1 MVLADVTFGQV
12 LLTVLEVLF
21 AAWLMILFVI
31 ISDLFRDHSMSGWG
45 KAAWVIFLI
54 FVPFLAA
61 LVYLIA
67 RGDGMRERSL
77 AQQQEAQKQLDTY
90 IQQTASSG
98 GGSAA
103 DEPTKLARL
112 HDEKK
117 LGRGVRTGQGQD
129 RRLARAE
136 RRGPRHP
143 VQGGLGAGPRG
154 RGLPH
159 RAPAE
164 RPGERTRGA
173 APSGGPAAAAAGR
186 PGRGFPVNRHGHTR
200 LNHLEGA
207 RRAVG
212 IQVSLAHG

>member
-1 MVLADVTFGQV
+1 MVLADVTFGKV
-12 LLTVLEVLF
+12 LLTVLEVFLF

-31 ISDLFRDHSMSGWG
+31 ISDLFRDHSISGWG

-90 IQQTASSG
+90 IRQTASSG

-103 DEPTKLARL
+103 DELTKLAKL

-117 LGRGVRTGQGQD
+117 LSD
-129 RRLARAE
+129 EEFERAKAKI
-136 RRGPRHP
+136 
-143 VQGGLGAGPRG
+143 VA
-154 RGLPH
+154 
-159 RAPAE
+159 
-164 RPGERTRGA
+164 
-173 APSGGPAAAAAGR
+173 
-186 PGRGFPVNRHGHTR
+186 
-200 LNHLEGA
+200 
-207 RRAVG
+207 
-212 IQVSLAHG
+212 

>member
-12 LLTVLEVLF
+12 LLAVLEVFLF

-31 ISDLFRDHSMSGWG
+31 ISDLFRDHSISGWG

-90 IQQTASSG
+90 IRQTATSG

-103 DEPTKLARL
+103 DELTKLAKL

-117 LGRGVRTGQGQD
+117 LSD
-129 RRLARAE
+129 AEFERAKAKI
-136 RRGPRHP
+136 
-143 VQGGLGAGPRG
+143 VA
-154 RGLPH
+154 
-159 RAPAE
+159 
-164 RPGERTRGA
+164 
-173 APSGGPAAAAAGR
+173 
-186 PGRGFPVNRHGHTR
+186 
-200 LNHLEGA
+200 
-207 RRAVG
+207 
-212 IQVSLAHG
+212 